1 MCSKFEKYWDLDE
14 NNPQSEDM
22 HHRKNKEIAFN
33 HALVIAIV
41 LDKKAFYLD
50 FFRRCAKT

>member
-41 LDKKAFYLD
+41 LDKKSILFG